1 MMGDRAMF
9 FRKVLWHF
17 WRKSCN
23 WSRDSYYQY
32 FTGERYFQHQVP
44 HKRSGRSRLG
54 ADCLDHLLKESLRVV
69 HASGAL
75 GEKDM
80 EAVSV
85 DSTVQEKA
93 LRFPTDAQLLYTAIV
108 RLGMQ
113 ARGAGVKLR
122 QSYVRIGRRA
132 LIMVGRYGH
141 ARQFK
146 RRNRH
151 IRFFGSDHLRNH
163 LHMAAHQWKTEIGNI
178 KRYYEPLLVNRLLD
192 NSSLT

>member
-1 MMGDRAMF
+1 MRCSPAGRAIPII
-9 FRKVLWHF
+9 KT
-17 WRKSCN
+17 
-23 WSRDSYYQY
+23 SRWK
-32 FTGERYFQHQVP
+32 GIPHERYRLSHQ
-44 HKRSGRSRLG
+44 SSRLG
-54 ADCLDHLLKESLRVV
+54 ADCLYHLLKESLRVA

-132 LIMVGRYGH
+132 PIRPERHVTNPIATVRRAITVQLARTLPRCPCCARGWKRPGR
-141 ARQFK
+141 
-146 RRNRH
+146 
-151 IRFFGSDHLRNH
+151 L
-163 LHMAAHQWKTEIGNI
+163 
-178 KRYYEPLLVNRLLD
+178 
-192 NSSLT
+192 